1 MATVDRFIHFEFRG
15 WGTPIS
21 PYRIVIRDTSTA
33 ATVREWPIQ
42 TLSLEQSAV
51 SPDERW
57 FAILSSNS
65 VAVLDLD
72 NQRVN
77 SAHLLKSAD
86 QKHFTGL
93 AFHPSGRFL
102 AATSNDAT
110 VKLYDTSNWS
120 LATTYT
126 WDIGRM
132 RSVAFSPDGLLAAAG
147 SDTGKVVV
155 WDVDV

>member
-1 MATVDRFIHFEFRG
+1 MVF
-15 WGTPIS
+15 PS
-21 PYRIVIRDTSTA
+21 LNSIV
-33 ATVREWPIQ
+33 
-42 TLSLEQSAV
+42 
-51 SPDERW
+51 
-57 FAILSSNS
+57 
-65 VAVLDLD
+65 VLDLVT
-72 NQRVN
+72 QRAQ
-77 SAHLLKSAD
+77 SAHLLTSPDK
-86 QKHFTGL
+86 KHFTSL

-147 SDTGKVVV
+147 SDTGRVVV